1 MGTRTVLTVLCT
13 VLPVAVLLRY
23 FYMRDAH
30 REPRSVLVKTFL
42 LGLLA
47 TIPVVL
53 LDLGLEALRPASL
66 SLLRG
71 ALYEAFVLAAIPEEL
86 LKLAVILR
94 YSMRQA
100 SFEEPMDGI
109 VYGATAALGFAFLEN
124 ALYVAQGGLVVAA
137 LRSVTA
143 VPMHAAA
150 GAILG
155 HFAARARFARG
166 GRLETWKGLAAVVTL
181 HGLYDFAALGAAGL
195 ATGIPSGAPA
205 RTGEVLGLIALWLA
219 TLATSIVWT
228 IRLVRRTR
236 REQLSLVPSASTTPS
251 REVAPGE
258 LADAS
263 RKIPPSPSEGSR
275 ETEGKDRAA

>member
-13 VLPVAVLLRY
+13 ILPVAVLLRY
-23 FYMRDAH
+23 FYVRDAH
-30 REPRSVLVKTFL
+30 REPRSILVKTFL

-53 LDLGLEALRPASL
+53 LDLALEALRPASL

-94 YSMRQA
+94 YSIRQA
-100 SFEEPMDGI
+100 SFNEPMDGI

-155 HFAARARFARG
+155 HFAARSRFARG
-166 GRLETWKGLAAVVTL
+166 GRLEACKGLAAAVTL

-195 ATGIPSGAPA
+195 ATGIPAGAPA
-205 RTGEVLGLIALWLA
+205 RTGQVLGLIALWLA
-219 TLATSIVWT
+219 TLVTSIVWT
-228 IRLVRRTR
+228 IRLVRQAR
-236 REQLSLVPSASTTPS
+236 REQFSLVPSSPTTPS
-251 REVAPGE
+251 REAGPGE

-263 RKIPPSPSEGSR
+263 REIFASPSEGSR
-275 ETEGKDRAA
+275 ETEEKDRAA